1 MAEGR
6 SITGTHEVGRATYI
20 GAALEVD
27 PEGNHETVTGPGIP
41 PGQVPE
47 IPGLNPELRPHPVDE
62 RQLSLVEIKIRIDRR
77 IACEETSW
85 PFKRL

>member
-27 PEGNHETVTGPGIP
+27 PEGNHETVTGPRIS

-47 IPGLNPELRPHPVDE
+47 IPGLNPDPDGPKREKAGPTVG
-62 RQLSLVEIKIRIDRR
+62 
-77 IACEETSW
+77 ETSW